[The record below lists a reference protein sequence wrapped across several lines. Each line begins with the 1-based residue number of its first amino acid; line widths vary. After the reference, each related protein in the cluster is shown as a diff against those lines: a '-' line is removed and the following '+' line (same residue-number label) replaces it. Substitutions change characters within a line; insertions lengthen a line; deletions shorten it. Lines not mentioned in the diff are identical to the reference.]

1 MNQSLVEVAQRWV
14 DEDPDPITRDAGR
27 TLLEAGDMDALRAHF
42 GQRLRFGTAGM
53 RGALGP
59 GPNRMNR
66 ALVRRVTAGLGQY
79 VLSTVNE
86 AASRGAVI
94 GFDGRHGSR
103 NFAEDAAAVLGGL
116 GFRVYLFEQV
126 VPTPTLGHALLELGG
141 AVGIMV
147 TASHNPPQDNG
158 YKVYWSN
165 GAQIIPPHDRG
176 ITQAIDEVGALGDI
190 TVPDLDSLRNQ
201 GLLRPVPASVEAAY
215 LAAVDELRVYDGPSG
230 NLSIVYT
237 AMHGVGRQM
246 VERVLAR
253 HGYGLHVVA
262 AQGEPDPDF
271 PTVSFP
277 NPEEDGAM
285 DLALDLARDVSAD
298 LVIANDP
305 DADRLA
311 VAIPTSKGYRQLTG
325 NQVGALL
332 ADELLRYGDQ
342 DDRRLVV
349 NTIVSSGI
357 LEVIAEA
364 HGVDC
369 RHTLTGFKW
378 IANLA
383 IDHDA
388 TGGRFVMGFEEALGY
403 TVGPVVRDKDGV
415 STALLFCDLA
425 ARCRAEG
432 KTVLNRLEE
441 LARRYGVFV
450 SCQHSIKLP
459 GERGAEQIREMMT
472 RLRRDPP
479 KLIGG
484 AAVRRVRD
492 YQTREARDL
501 ISGES
506 TVLQLPVSN
515 VLAFDLDGAR
525 VLARPSG
532 TEPKIKFYF
541 EVRGD
546 IGAEE
551 SLADAESR
559 ARETMHALQAE
570 FVSRYGRVMAG

>member
-1 MNQSLVEVAQRWV
+1 MNPSLVESAQRWV
-14 DEDPDPITRDAGR
+14 SEDPDPITREAGR
-27 TLLEAGDMDALRAHF
+27 ALLASGDADAIRAHF

-53 RGALGP
+53 RGAIGP

-66 ALVRRVTAGLGQY
+66 ALVRRVTAGLGRY
-79 VLSTVNE
+79 VLNMVPD
-86 AASRGAVI
+86 ARKRGAVI

-103 NFAEDAAAVLGGL
+103 EFAADAASVLGGL
-116 GFRVYLFEQV
+116 GVTVYLFDTL
-126 VPTPTLGHALLELGG
+126 VPTPTLAHALLELGG

-147 TASHNPPQDNG
+147 TASHNPPEDNG
-158 YKVYWSN
+158 YKVYWGN
-165 GAQIIPPHDRG
+165 GAQIVPPHDRG
-176 ITQAIDEVGALGDI
+176 ISDAVDAVGALD
-190 TVPDLDSLRNQ
+190 TVAVADHETLRET
-201 GLLRPVPASVEAAY
+201 GLLKAVPAAVEAAY
-215 LAAVDELRVYDGPSG
+215 LTAVDGLRVYDGPTG
-230 NLSIVYT
+230 GLDIVYT
-237 AMHGVGRQM
+237 AMHGVGREM

-253 HGYGLHVVA
+253 HGYTLHVVA
-262 AQGEPDPDF
+262 AQGDPDPDF

-285 DLALDLARDVSAD
+285 DLALDLARKVSAD

-311 VAIPTSKGYRQLTG
+311 VAIPTVDGYRQLTG

-332 ADELLRYGDQ
+332 ADELLRYGPKAPG
-342 DDRRLVV
+342 RLVV

-369 RHTLTGFKW
+369 EQTLTGFKW

-383 IDHDA
+383 LARDA
-388 TGGRFVMGFEEALGY
+388 AGGRFVMGFEEALGY

-425 ARCRAEG
+425 ARCRAAGE
-432 KTVLNRLEE
+432 TVLHRLEAV
-441 LARRYGVFV
+441 ARRYGVFV
-450 SCQHSIKLP
+450 SCQHSLKLP
-459 GERGAEQIREMMT
+459 GETGAAQIKGMMS
-472 RLRRDPP
+472 RLRANPP
-479 KLIGG
+479 EEIGG
-484 AAVRRVRD
+484 AAVRRIRD
-492 YQTREARDL
+492 YQTQEARDL
-501 ISGES
+501 ERGE
-506 TVLQLPVSN
+506 TTALQLPVSN
-515 VLAFDLDGAR
+515 VLAFDLAGAR

-546 IGAEE
+546 IEDGE
-551 SLADAESR
+551 SLDMAEAR
-559 ARETMHALQAE
+559 ARRNMAALRAE
-570 FVSRYGRVMAG
+570 FVGRYGAAEG